1 MSSSGVDP
9 GWGPTTHSETQSLVA
24 LALATVWSGYASF
37 VVHQPA
43 QTRALEARLPTPE
56 ERGEYLRES
65 RKWD

>member
-1 MSSSGVDP
+1 
-9 GWGPTTHSETQSLVA
+9 
-24 LALATVWSGYASF
+24 VWSGYASF